1 MSIIIFRSVII
12 IMLQFFRPG
21 KIPLLVVAAAIVD
34 LFLIFWSFF
43 SKELL
48 RLLKQN
54 TIVHLNGF
62 EFHFL

>member
-21 KIPLLVVAAAIVD
+21 KIPLFAVAAAIVD

-54 TIVHLNGF
+54 TIVHLNGL
-62 EFHFL
+62 EFHLL